1 MTQDDTLGLDA
12 EIKRLDRDKKLEE
25 LRQLKTAGSP
35 WTRWLTPTFLIAAIP
50 LLAAF
55 GAWMMKEF
63 ELYSNQEAFRQLQ
76 AEKAA
81 LIALKTDLE
90 VQKTSLNIEIQ
101 TLLLQKG
108 DYASQ
113 TAAVRDELAAL
124 QRRLDEQQAGFDVA
138 YLKSRFTNV
147 EATYALGH
155 VSVEEEKARLD
166 ALKADLDRLP
176 ADLITKFRNALGAF
190 DLHLTIVDIS
200 KQILAESNEALKLFP
215 VSEWTH
221 TLEPRP
227 EGYFA
232 PERRIMISNAGT
244 DDVAYYDVDEGRYLS
259 EAEVVGFS
267 RD

>member
-1 MTQDDTLGLDA
+1 MSEDDALGLDA

-90 VQKTSLNIEIQ
+90 VQKTGLNIEIQ
-101 TLLLQKG
+101 TLLLQKA

-113 TAAVRDELAAL
+113 TDEVREELVAL
-124 QRRLDEQQAGFDVA
+124 QRRLDERQAGFDAA
-138 YLKSRFTNV
+138 YLKSRFTSD

-155 VSVEEEKARLD
+155 VFVEEERARIEG
-166 ALKADLDRLP
+166 LKAELDRLP
-176 ADLITKFRNALGAF
+176 SDLMPKFNDALGAF
-190 DLHLTIVDIS
+190 DLQLTIVDIS
-200 KQILAESNEALKLFP
+200 KQILAESNDALKLFP
-215 VSEWTH
+215 VSEWTQS
-221 TLEPRP
+221 LEPRP
-227 EGYFA
+227 QGYFDGDG
-232 PERRIMISNAGT
+232 RIMISNPGT
-244 DDVAYYDVDEGRYLS
+244 DDVGYYDVDEGRFLS
-259 EAEVVGFS
+259 EDEVVGFS
-267 RD
+267 PN